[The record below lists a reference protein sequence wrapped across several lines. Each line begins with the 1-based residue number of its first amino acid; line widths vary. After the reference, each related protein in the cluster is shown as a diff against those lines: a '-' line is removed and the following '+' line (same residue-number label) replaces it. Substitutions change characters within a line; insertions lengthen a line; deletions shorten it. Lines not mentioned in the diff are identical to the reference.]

1 MPAGQLIPRVLEL
14 CEFGLRTLG
23 EGPLRDR
30 ILAIRAGLQEPLR
43 VAVAGRVKA
52 GKSTLVNALVRER
65 IAPTGVG
72 ECTKVV
78 TWFRYGFPERVTVEP
93 RAGTPFDLPIGTTY
107 ALPDSLG
114 AEPESIARVVVTLSI
129 EALRTMTIIDTP
141 GLASANVAYS
151 AATRE
156 LLAIDDA
163 SRDAVSNSD
172 AVVFVISE
180 GATREDADALTA
192 VRRTSGGPRAS
203 AVHSI
208 GVLSKV
214 DLLGDGSDVSE
225 RAATAAARQAE
236 LLRAMVSTVVPVI
249 GLLAETAATGTFT
262 EADAQQLV
270 RLAALDRRDRE
281 RLLISPDRFRAADGG
296 ADQAAHERLLA
307 MLDMYGIARCL
318 EAVDHGVVDATSL
331 VRRLTE
337 LSGVGRLQ
345 ALLDE
350 TFANRADALKADR
363 ALLALERLAF
373 RPDEPSSAAALGSLR
388 NEIERVRLLP
398 EMHVLS
404 QIRALQACLD
414 GAADGI
420 PAELESELRRLL
432 GGVTSRARLGLQ
444 AESSRADIQA
454 EAIRGVTRWR
464 AFVNGGQAT
473 AAAVRVADVVAQ
485 AYELEWAGAADPA
498 SATDEVQP

>member
-1 MPAGQLIPRVLEL
+1 MDAGPLTRHVMRL
-14 CEFGLRTLG
+14 CEFGM
-23 EGPLRDR
+23 
-30 ILAIRAGLQEPLR
+30 AGLPDGPAREQIARIATGLHEPLR

-93 RAGTPFDLPIGTTY
+93 REGVSWDLPLGTIY
-107 ALPDSLG
+107 ALPDTLG
-114 AEPESIARVVVTLSI
+114 AEPETIARVVVTLSI
-129 EALRTMTIIDTP
+129 DALRSMTIIDTP
-141 GLASANVAYS
+141 GLASANVTYS

-163 SRDAVSNSD
+163 SRDAVSDSD
-172 AVVFVISE
+172 AVLFVISH

-192 VRRTSGGPRAS
+192 VRRTGGGPRAS
-203 AVHSI
+203 AVHSL

-214 DLLGDGSDVSE
+214 DLLGGGPDLPV
-225 RAATAAARQAE
+225 RAEAVAARQSE
-236 LLRAMVSTVVPVI
+236 LLRALVATVVPVV
-249 GLLAETAATGTFT
+249 GLLAETVGTGAFT
-262 EADAQQLV
+262 EIDAQHLV
-270 RLAALDRRDRE
+270 RIAALDQRARE
-281 RLLISPDRFRAADGG
+281 RALLSADRFRAAEMEVDAEGR
-296 ADQAAHERLLA
+296 ERLLQ
-307 MLDMYGIARCL
+307 MLDLYGIVCCL
-318 EAVDHGVVDATSL
+318 EAVDEGVTDATGL
-331 VRRLTE
+331 VRRLAE
-337 LSGVGRLQ
+337 RSGIARLQ
-345 ALLDE
+345 GLLE
-350 TFANRADALKADR
+350 QTFAARADALKADR

-373 RPDEPSSAAALGSLR
+373 RADDPSVAPGLAALR

-420 PAELESELRRLL
+420 PPELEDELRRLL
-432 GGVTSRARLGLQ
+432 SGATTRARLGLP
-444 AESSRADIQA
+444 AHASVDETRE

-464 AFVNGGQAT
+464 SFVNGGQAT
-473 AAAVRVADVVAQ
+473 SAAVRVADVVAQ
-485 AYELEWAGAADPA
+485 AYELAWADAAAP
-498 SATDEVQP
+498 TDRGVTA